1 MSSEEAARVKG
12 AVLHRYGVNAETHRL
27 RFRQG
32 KDEESYRAWVSRV
45 TDHFEKWL
53 KDQEMG
59 VREAVITEQVLL
71 NLLEEVIDQV
81 VNHKCSDQ
89 VNS

>member
-1 MSSEEAARVKG
+1 
-12 AVLHRYGVNAETHRL
+12 
-27 RFRQG
+27 
-32 KDEESYRAWVSRV
+32 
-45 TDHFEKWL
+45 
-53 KDQEMG
+53 MG